1 MSAPSQVAWSQSLP
15 VKLNRRLTGRGFNIL
30 RMHARFQTL
39 PDPLPADPMPL
50 AATWFRQ
57 AADEQVQRNPNAMS
71 LATTGDGDRPSVRV
85 VLCKEIVADPGYL
98 VFYTNYDSRKG
109 RELAR
114 HPWAAVVFLWDT
126 LGRQLRVEGPVVHA
140 LASESDDYFASR
152 SWRSRL
158 AAIASEQSAPVV
170 SRQLLI
176 ERMREAAER
185 FGTPDPFT
193 TPEDDQEPGL
203 RLPRPAN
210 WGGYRLWA
218 AVVELWCE
226 GEHRL
231 HDRARWTRAI
241 APGGDGRFQAEPW
254 RHERLQP

>member
-1 MSAPSQVAWSQSLP
+1 
-15 VKLNRRLTGRGFNIL
+15 
-30 RMHARFQTL
+30 MHAHFQTL

-57 AADEQVQRNPNAMS
+57 AWDEQVQRNPNAMS
-71 LATTGDGDRPSVRV
+71 LATVGDDGRPSVRI

-98 VFYTNYDSRKG
+98 LFYTNYRSRKG
-109 RELAR
+109 RELAA
-114 HPWAAVVFLWDT
+114 HAWASVVFLWDA

-158 AAIASEQSAPVV
+158 AAIASEQSAPIAT
-170 SRQLLI
+170 RELLV
-176 ERMREAAER
+176 ERTREAAR
-185 FGTPDPFT
+185 RLGTPDPFT
-193 TPEDDQEPGL
+193 APEDDQEPGL
-203 RLPRPAN
+203 RLTRPAH
-210 WGGYRLWA
+210 WGGFRLWA
-218 AVVELWCE
+218 AAVELWCE

-231 HDRARWTRAI
+231 HDRARWHRAI
-241 APGGDGRFQAEPW
+241 SPAGQGRFHADPW

>member
-1 MSAPSQVAWSQSLP
+1 
-15 VKLNRRLTGRGFNIL
+15 
-30 RMHARFQTL
+30 
-39 PDPLPADPMPL
+39 
-50 AATWFRQ
+50 
-57 AADEQVQRNPNAMS
+57 MS
-71 LATTGDGDRPSVRV
+71 LATTGEGGRPSVRV

-109 RELAR
+109 RELAL
-114 HPWAAVVFLWDT
+114 HPWAAVVFLWDA

-170 SRQLLI
+170 SRQVLV
-176 ERMREAAER
+176 ERMRQAAER
-185 FGTPDPFT
+185 LGSPDPFT
-193 TPEDDQEPGL
+193 TLNDDQEPGL

-231 HDRARWTRAI
+231 HDRARWTRVI